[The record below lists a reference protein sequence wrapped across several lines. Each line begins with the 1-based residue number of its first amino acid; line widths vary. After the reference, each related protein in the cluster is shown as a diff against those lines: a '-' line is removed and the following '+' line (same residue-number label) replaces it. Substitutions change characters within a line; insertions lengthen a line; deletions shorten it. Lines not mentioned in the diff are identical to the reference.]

1 MLEYAF
7 EAIAII
13 SGNYLA
19 LLDTINK
26 SYREFILLLEE
37 ALVIN

>member
-1 MLEYAF
+1 MFEYAI

-19 LLDTINK
+19 LLDIINK

-37 ALVIN
+37 ALVAN